1 MGAYEN
7 PLQAIDKESGMIIAN
22 AIAGVGQTTANAINK
37 YYDSKNKE
45 IKEAAEKLEREKA
58 AQNLKRD
65 QLIGNLERSNVK
77 APSWYAMTDN
87 AINEKFRLEGLLDDA
102 PDENRYENG
111 EIVEYGKA
119 DLTRLIDAEKQK
131 IRLSILAAQDIER
144 WKGADGK
151 RLDASSTND
160 PGGIF
165 TGSDASEFSKKI
177 NLNYRRKQAIVG
189 TLLEDGKPANVEYEF
204 KEVGG
209 IYQIFG
215 RINGGEAFNIMD
227 TLNQDYVEIENIVKG
242 EDGIDQIWK
251 DSGMESRG
259 KFVDSYLGKLKV
271 VPVYD
276 ENGKLK
282 GEDWIRPVNMEAV
295 VRNIIPM
302 YEKKFMGMVEA
313 VDNEDDYNDLVAT
326 YLEYV
331 PNGKPLE
338 TVMDGSFKLTEEA
351 KIKFVKDMVGFSL
364 EDRIPSY
371 EYITAEKNEDGSVTF
386 INNAGQEETVQEGEY
401 DTFTTDSGITYRG
414 EKMVGKDQKVNTYK
428 VSEQSKPSTNTW
440 AVDNYNSFVTDP
452 LSYLRGENIR
462 GFEKSKTNN
471 NILTF
476 DITDKDGNVTG
487 TDTFNLEDPNDIK
500 ALFLTIDGTQAGRK
514 RANQVYKIA
523 QQVKAER
530 IKEPCEEGFEKNSA
544 GECVKINQ
552 ITPENKP
559 KESNIRF
566 QQRQNKK
573 LESQYEERAGSYY
586 LKEDLNKSKGV
597 ITNLTKYKKQD
608 VDGKVS
614 FEALQ
619 KFINPRQ
626 GEKSYPK
633 LMKQIRLP
641 GGSYPRAIKEMPGG
655 FTKENIENY
664 LATKNKPNRDKLWD
678 KHLEAF
684 ENQDK
689 YEQTEE
695 GFDQYLKSIGLDR
708 ELNPLSKDTARPTN
722 KVK

>member
-58 AQNLKRD
+58 QQNLKRD
-65 QLIGNLERSNVK
+65 QLIGNLEKSNVK

-102 PDENRYENG
+102 PDESRYENG

-131 IRLSILAAQDIER
+131 VRLSILAAQDIER
-144 WKGADGK
+144 WKAADGK

-371 EYITAEKNEDGSVTF
+371 EHITAEKNEDGSVTF

-414 EKMVGKDQKVNTYK
+414 EKIVGKDQKVGTYK
-428 VSEQSKPSTNTW
+428 ASEQSKPSTNTW
-440 AVDNYNSFVTDP
+440 AVDNYNSFITNP

-462 GFEKSKTNN
+462 GFKKSKTNN
-471 NILTF
+471 NMLTF
-476 DITDKDGNVTG
+476 DIIDDDGKVTG
-487 TDTFNLEDPNDIK
+487 TDTFNLEEPNDVK

-514 RANQVYKIA
+514 RADQVYNIA
-523 QQVKAER
+523 QQVKAKRLKNQKQEKSDGEK
-530 IKEPCEEGFEKNSA
+530 KETT
-544 GECVKINQ
+544 Q
-552 ITPENKP
+552 ENETKQ
-559 KESNIRF
+559 SNIRF
-566 QQRQNKK
+566 QQQQNKK
-573 LESQYEERAGSYY
+573 LESKYEERAGSYY
-586 LKEDLNKSKGV
+586 LKEDLNKSKGG

-619 KFINPRQ
+619 KYINPRQ

-633 LMKQIRLP
+633 LMKQIKLS
-641 GGSYPRAIKEMPGG
+641 GGSYPKVIKEMPGG
-655 FTKENIENY
+655 YTKENIENY
-664 LATKNKPNRDKLWD
+664 LATKNKPNNDELWD
-678 KHLEAF
+678 KQLDAF
-684 ENQDK
+684 ANQDK

-695 GFDQYLKSIGLDR
+695 GFEKFLKSQGLDAN
-708 ELNPLSKDTARPTN
+708 LNPLSQDQARPTN

>member
-58 AQNLKRD
+58 EQNLKRD
-65 QLIGNLERSNVK
+65 QLIGNLEKSNVK

-102 PDENRYENG
+102 PDESRYENG

-144 WKGADGK
+144 WKAADGK
-151 RLDASSTND
+151 RLDTSSTND

-189 TLLEDGKPANVEYEF
+189 TLIEDGKPANVEYEF

-215 RINGGEAFNIMD
+215 RINGGEAFNVMD

-251 DSGMESRG
+251 DSGMQNPG
-259 KFVDSYLGKLKV
+259 NKKFVDSYLGKLKV

-276 ENGKLK
+276 KDGKLK

-302 YEKKFMGMVEA
+302 YEQKFMGMVEA

-331 PNGKPLE
+331 PSGKPLE

-364 EDRIPSY
+364 EKRIPSY
-371 EYITAEKNEDGSVTF
+371 EYITAERNEDGSVTF
-386 INNAGQEETVQEGEY
+386 INNANQRETLQEGEY

-428 VSEQSKPSTNTW
+428 ASEQSKPSTNTW
-440 AVDNYNSFVTDP
+440 AVDNYNSFITNPSD
-452 LSYLRGENIR
+452 YLKGEPYFPEFNR
-462 GFEKSKTNN
+462 
-471 NILTF
+471 
-476 DITDKDGNVTG
+476 DKDIITIDRTDDEGNVTG
-487 TDTFNLEDPNDIK
+487 TEVFDTKEPHDIK
-500 ALFLTIDGTQAGRK
+500 ALFLLIDNTTAGRK
-514 RANQVYKIA
+514 RADQVYNIA
-523 QQVKAER
+523 KQVKAER
-530 IKEPCEEGFEKNSA
+530 LKNQKQEKSDGEKQETTQKKEIK
-544 GECVKINQ
+544 Q
-552 ITPENKP
+552 
-559 KESNIRF
+559 SNVRF
-566 QQRQNKK
+566 QQQQNKK
-573 LESQYEERAGSYY
+573 LESQYEERAGNYY

-626 GEKSYPK
+626 GEKSYPQ

-664 LATKNKPNRDKLWD
+664 LATKNKPNADELWD

-689 YEQTEE
+689 YEQTQE
-695 GFDQYLKSIGLDR
+695 GFEQYLKSIGLDT
-708 ELNPLSKDTARPTN
+708 ELNPLSKDKARPTN

>member
-58 AQNLKRD
+58 QQNLKRD
-65 QLIGNLERSNVK
+65 ELIGNLEKSNVK

-102 PDENRYENG
+102 PDESRYENG

-131 IRLSILAAQDIER
+131 VRLSILAAQDIER
-144 WKGADGK
+144 WKAADGK
-151 RLDASSTND
+151 RLDANSTND

-215 RINGGEAFNIMD
+215 RINGGEAFNVMD

-242 EDGIDQIWK
+242 DDGIDQIWK

-259 KFVDSYLGKLKV
+259 KFVDSYLGKLTV
-271 VPVYD
+271 VDVYD

-282 GEDWIRPVNMEAV
+282 GEDWIRKVNMEAV
-295 VRNIIPM
+295 VKNIIPM

-331 PNGKPLE
+331 PGGKPLE

-371 EYITAEKNEDGSVTF
+371 EYITAEKNKDGSVTF
-386 INNAGQEETVQEGEY
+386 INNADQEETVQEGEY

-414 EKMVGKDQKVNTYK
+414 EKMVGKDQKVGTYK
-428 VSEQSKPSTNTW
+428 ASGKSDTSQRSAYDIQAENSVNLLMTNPEDFIKKEGLDTINEDVKMIVIDDPEKGKGIKVTTMSEYVDDDGQPIENVKEYYTSNKYDAAGFLKKYLWSGTTKQDNQLKQFADTHISKVLEEREALAQKKKEKDKVYESKFKEHKINW
-440 AVDNYNSFVTDP
+440 KKWKLDNAHRYRSP
-452 LSYLRGENIR
+452 KKLQEW
-462 GFEKSKTNN
+462 K
-471 NILTF
+471 
-476 DITDKDGNVTG
+476 
-487 TDTFNLEDPNDIK
+487 
-500 ALFLTIDGTQAGRK
+500 
-514 RANQVYKIA
+514 
-523 QQVKAER
+523 
-530 IKEPCEEGFEKNSA
+530 EKNPNKDASGFVEIPPKFLPFVVA
-544 GECVKINQ
+544 EERGIEMSLKNLKKIN
-552 ITPENKP
+552 
-559 KESNIRF
+559 KE
-566 QQRQNKK
+566 
-573 LESQYEERAGSYY
+573 L
-586 LKEDLNKSKGV
+586 
-597 ITNLTKYKKQD
+597 
-608 VDGKVS
+608 
-614 FEALQ
+614 FEA
-619 KFINPRQ
+619 K
-626 GEKSYPK
+626 
-633 LMKQIRLP
+633 
-641 GGSYPRAIKEMPGG
+641 
-655 FTKENIENY
+655 KEN
-664 LATKNKPNRDKLWD
+664 
-678 KHLEAF
+678 
-684 ENQDK
+684 
-689 YEQTEE
+689 
-695 GFDQYLKSIGLDR
+695 
-708 ELNPLSKDTARPTN
+708 
-722 KVK
+722 